1 MLRNV
6 RAATRVSA
14 ISRSSAH
21 DLHLYT
27 GYPEG
32 RIDITYPFVEET
44 YRLGPIDAARRAT
57 AREALATQ
65 CPNIPESFMLSVT
78 GIHRSKNTRFLLQS
92 YGLARRQHGW
102 TGLPLVIV
110 LPTHW
115 TMAVFRDQFGEP
127 EDVLVLSEVSDEVL
141 RDLYVAAE
149 FVFQPSLYEG
159 FGYPVAEAMHC
170 GAAVIAT
177 RTASIP
183 EITGEAALLIDPSD
197 VEAGAAAIERLATD
211 PSTREHLRLAAQPQV
226 APFGEPERL
235 GRQTLACWRAAAEPV
250 SIRPRIAL
258 YSSMPPLDCGIAD
271 YTAELA
277 DALAETHEVDV
288 YTDGSYTPTARA
300 SPRINFRHVRDF
312 DAGEP
317 GLRDRI
323 FQLQA
328 RDYQYFMYDE
338 ILKHGGTVMLH
349 DISLAIAFYGL
360 ARHFGHYAE
369 FEDRMLAPEGPDAV
383 RDLGAGTRT
392 DRRHTGRSGIARGV
406 RSPPRIALGDRTP

>member
-1 MLRNV
+1 
-6 RAATRVSA
+6 
-14 ISRSSAH
+14 
-21 DLHLYT
+21 
-27 GYPEG
+27 
-32 RIDITYPFVEET
+32 
-44 YRLGPIDAARRAT
+44 
-57 AREALATQ
+57 
-65 CPNIPESFMLSVT
+65 
-78 GIHRSKNTRFLLQS
+78 
-92 YGLARRQHGW
+92 
-102 TGLPLVIV
+102 
-110 LPTHW
+110 
-115 TMAVFRDQFGEP
+115 MAVFRDQFGEP

-141 RDLYVAAE
+141 RDLYVAAD

-211 PSTREHLRLAAQPQV
+211 PEDPRAS
-226 APFGEPERL
+226 APG
-235 GRQTLACWRAAAEPV
+235 RAAAGRP
-250 SIRPRIAL
+250 IRRARTARPSDARLLARCGRASVDTPTHCSL
-258 YSSMPPLDCGIAD
+258 QFDASADCGIAD

-288 YTDGSYTPTARA
+288 YTDGSYMPTARA

-328 RDYQYFMYDE
+328 RDYQ
-338 ILKHGGTVMLH
+338 
-349 DISLAIAFYGL
+349 
-360 ARHFGHYAE
+360 
-369 FEDRMLAPEGPDAV
+369 
-383 RDLGAGTRT
+383 
-392 DRRHTGRSGIARGV
+392 
-406 RSPPRIALGDRTP
+406 